1 MVSSSLL
8 SVASLDCLVSVVCG
22 LLAGRLA
29 VDAGRGL
36 AGRVLR
42 VLLLLDHPHRALDAL
57 VGVVDRLV
65 GLGLVG
71 VEPRRDADLEIV
83 QAQIG
88 REGGGDLLAQ
98 FLRNLLFEAEQV
110 VGRFLEVVR
119 AAGEQPAVDVE
130 DGDLVGLHVGDRRG
144 DEVADR
150 VADRAIVAA
159 VGADDH
165 RGGGRLLL
173 AAERAFVGHDD
184 MDARRLDAANHLDGA
199 RQLALHGADARHLLH
214 ERGQAERAELVV
226 EFVADAAGMRQAL
239 FRQHH
244 ARRRGL
250 PDRHRHRRPVGAD
263 VEIDPRFA
271 QARADAD
278 DVVAVEAGIER
289 LGRRP
294 AEIIAGEA
302 GRGEDGDADHRQR
315 HQALAAQGEKIRRQP
330 FDLRQCVVHLA
341 RARTPCRRDPGGAA
355 TPRGRFGDGACA
367 GIARRRRAGAGLRST
382 PS

>member
-8 SVASLDCLVSVVCG
+8 VGGVAR
-22 LLAGRLA
+22 LLGVGRLRLVLGQVG
-29 VDAGRGL
+29 VDAGRRL

-57 VGVVDRLV
+57 IGIVDRLV

-98 FLRNLLFEAEQV
+98 FLRNLLLQAEQV

-119 AAGEQPAVDVE
+119 AAGEKPAVDVE
-130 DGDLVGLHVGDRRG
+130 DGDLVGLHVGDRGG

-150 VADRAIVAA
+150 VADRAVVAA
-159 VGADDH
+159 VGADDD
-165 RGGGRLLL
+165 RRGGRLPL

-184 MDARRLDAANHLDGA
+184 MDARRLDAADHLDRA
-199 RQLALHGADARHLLH
+199 RELALDRADPRHLLH

-244 ARRRGL
+244 AGRGGL
-250 PDRHRHRRPVGAD
+250 PDRHRHGRPVGAD
-263 VEIDPRFA
+263 VE
-271 QARADAD
+271 ADAD
-278 DVVAVEAGIER
+278 SRR
-289 LGRRP
+289 LEPMLTTSSRSRP
-294 AEIIAGEA
+294 E
-302 GRGEDGDADHRQR
+302 
-315 HQALAAQGEKIRRQP
+315 
-330 FDLRQCVVHLA
+330 
-341 RARTPCRRDPGGAA
+341 
-355 TPRGRFGDGACA
+355 
-367 GIARRRRAGAGLRST
+367 
-382 PS
+382 